1 MERHMIRFAIAISAA
16 LAAAACVPTTQSFLT
31 APANP
36 SLSVR
41 DPAYANVT
49 AGVNNYEV
57 TGPKDWIE
65 QNRQVAP
72 GGSQPGNTSTSG
84 ARRAR

>member
-1 MERHMIRFAIAISAA
+1 MIRIATA
-16 LAAAACVPTTQSFLT
+16 LGVTLSAAACVPTATQSYLT
-31 APANP
+31 APADP
-36 SLSVR
+36 SLRVR
-41 DPAYANVT
+41 DPSYANVT

-72 GGSQPGNTSTSG
+72 SRSEPGNTSTSG